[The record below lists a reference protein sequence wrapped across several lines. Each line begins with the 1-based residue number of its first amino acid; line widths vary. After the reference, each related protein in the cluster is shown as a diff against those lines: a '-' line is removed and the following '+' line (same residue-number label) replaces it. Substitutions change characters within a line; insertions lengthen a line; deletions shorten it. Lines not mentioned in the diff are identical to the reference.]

1 MSRGFLPAD
10 QQQVYWLLW
19 ENVSTDYDLKVTEV
33 NIGFFSSHICCEH
46 SDRTGT
52 VSKSGTILKDQL
64 WKMPTKNQPT
74 QTHHHVHCWSS
85 CWWLVAPACQLK
97 AVISQQY
104 KIQKFN
110 DQRSGFFNLKQG
122 LNLTILLT
130 TQKVCCYVFT
140 YKGKVLT
147 IKAAYNS

>member
-1 MSRGFLPAD
+1 MKNANKESTNTNSPPCT
-10 QQQVYWLLW
+10 LL
-19 ENVSTDYDLKVTEV
+19 K
-33 NIGFFSSHICCEH
+33 
-46 SDRTGT
+46 
-52 VSKSGTILKDQL
+52 QL
-64 WKMPTKNQPT
+64 LMT
-74 QTHHHVHCWSS
+74 CG
-85 CWWLVAPACQLK
+85 QLK